1 MNKMVP
7 DLPDCSLKVEEETQT
22 DFTDQQAFLR
32 ETIEN
37 NKDIP
42 ELKKE
47 IE

>member
-1 MNKMVP
+1 MVP
-7 DLPDCSLKVEEETQT
+7 DLPDCSLKVEETQT

-32 ETIEN
+32 ETIDN
-37 NKDIP
+37 NKDIH